1 MDSEQKNLSPK
12 CSDGSRI
19 EASGNR
25 SAIALRDGFNLS
37 PAPGTGL
44 ESPETASQNLR
55 YLAAQPSTVTV
66 RRGFLPARQI
76 RLARDQ
82 WDTRAGKISG
92 HNRVG
97 GPRRYSAALPFG
109 KACASCALSY
119 RAFSPL
125 PAMSWLG
132 LATATGAGGGENPDS
147 STAAT
152 SAGAGGNPDAS
163 AAAIG
168 AGGREKPL
176 TFTAANRRVPRPF

>member
-25 SAIALRDGFNLS
+25 SAIASRDGFNLS

-55 YLAAQPSTVTV
+55 YLAARPSTVTV

-97 GPRRYSAALPFG
+97 GNVIRDPLSIRLGTHNVCAALGSGCPVTRQHGDVGVREALNVQPTRRPLLHRSLRTALRPSAA
-109 KACASCALSY
+109 
-119 RAFSPL
+119 
-125 PAMSWLG
+125 G
-132 LATATGAGGGENPDS
+132 L
-147 STAAT
+147 
-152 SAGAGGNPDAS
+152 DA
-163 AAAIG
+163 
-168 AGGREKPL
+168 
-176 TFTAANRRVPRPF
+176 